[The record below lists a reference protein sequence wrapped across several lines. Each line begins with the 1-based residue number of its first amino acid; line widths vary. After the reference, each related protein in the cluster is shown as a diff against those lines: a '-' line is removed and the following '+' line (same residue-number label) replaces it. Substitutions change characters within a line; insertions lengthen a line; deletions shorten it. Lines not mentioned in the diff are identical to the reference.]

1 MTSETTVRAEI
12 GKEKEAQRSDIS
24 KALETWF
31 LVLTLMALS
40 TYVEI
45 YGPTLI
51 DLKIKLDTDYEQVA
65 VAVSGRSVGWFPGS
79 IVAGFLVDKFSG
91 YNHLLIAIG
100 LDIAAAVTVTIP
112 WSPNVT
118 CMWILCFIGGFV
130 ESFLNIAT
138 TRILFN
144 IWREKSASFLMLIH
158 LGYGIGSFM
167 VPLYSN
173 PFLADKVYQSSDM
186 NRSCTTTESAAS
198 LTNRSTSSD
207 KSSTKENS
215 KAEYAYAIS
224 ASIVVSV
231 SIAFYFYQIRES
243 RNKKIQSSNDI
254 KLDTNGKDSTTG
266 GNRSFKEMINPAT
279 CANGRFW
286 YGSSILLLIVFYFG
300 NNAGGDRMIG
310 NFIRSYAIDHLGFS
324 KNSASALNTTYWFT
338 FSAGRLIFI
347 FLARCLSVRIL
358 IIVES
363 GGMAVSS
370 ILLALFADDSSLSF
384 WIIMQIFSFFS
395 AAIWPT
401 GIAWT
406 NYHIELTGLGMA
418 LQILGASVGGICYMR
433 LIGYLYKN
441 FGSKSFLFQTVA
453 YGVFQF
459 VLALCLDIVGALHGN
474 RFQSDTSDT
483 VEIEMS
489 SKTCDTVKSGK

>member
-1 MTSETTVRAEI
+1 MTSETNVKAET
-12 GKEKEAQRSDIS
+12 GEEKEAQRSGIG
-24 KALETWF
+24 KALETGF

-51 DLKIKLDTDYEQVA
+51 DLKKTFDTDYEQVA

-100 LDIAAAVTVTIP
+100 LDIAAAVTVAIP

-130 ESFLNIAT
+130 EPFLNIAT
-138 TRILFN
+138 IRILFN

-173 PFLADKVYQSSDM
+173 PFLADKVFQSSDV
-186 NRSCTTTESAAS
+186 NRSYTTIESAAS
-198 LTNRSTSSD
+198 LTNRSTSSE

-215 KAEYAYAIS
+215 KVEYPYAIS

-254 KLDTNGKDSTTG
+254 KLDTNGKDSTAG

-286 YGSSILLLIVFYFG
+286 YGSSILLLIVVYFG

-324 KNSASALNTTYWFT
+324 KDSASALNTTYWFT

-347 FLARCLSVRIL
+347 FLARCLFVRIL

-363 GGMAVSS
+363 GGIAVSS
-370 ILLALFADDSSLSF
+370 VLLVLFADDSVLSF
-384 WIIMQIFSFFS
+384 WILMQIFSFFS
-395 AAIWPT
+395 AAILPT

-418 LQILGASVGGICYMR
+418 
-433 LIGYLYKN
+433 
-441 FGSKSFLFQTVA
+441 
-453 YGVFQF
+453 
-459 VLALCLDIVGALHGN
+459 
-474 RFQSDTSDT
+474 
-483 VEIEMS
+483 
-489 SKTCDTVKSGK
+489 